1 LSSFSID
8 LKTSPDDVFS
18 EVQQCVGTANYKVK
32 NIIPSQSIIAEGK
45 RDFSWIIVIVL
56 AILLWPAAIVYYF
69 TRQRSS
75 VTVTISKN
83 DEGCNITAISNG
95 HSSED
100 LMKLI
105 DGTFESEEKNS
116 ENRISE
122 QEEMKE
128 EQHELDLKEN
138 YEADEKYDES
148 KD

>member
-8 LKTSPDDVFS
+8 LKTSPEETFS
-18 EVQQCVGTANYKVK
+18 EIQQCIGTVGYKVK
-32 NIIPSQSIIAEGK
+32 HVIPSQSIIAEGK

-56 AILLWPAAIVYYF
+56 AVLLWPAAIVYYF

-75 VTVTISKN
+75 VTVTISKKDN
-83 DEGCNITAISNG
+83 GCNLTATSNG
-95 HSSED
+95 DSSED

-105 DGTFESEEKNS
+105 DNTFESDEQDS
-116 ENRISE
+116 ENRLAE

-138 YEADEKYDES
+138 YESDEKYDES